1 MFLAGSPTLQ
11 HKRPSATTTAS
22 SEVRSSPNSSLGKLP
37 THSSSSVFAMVNSKG
52 YTVSPENSL
61 RRAHQQQQHHHHQM
75 ESSDLGSSIGD
86 DSQRNVLVQ
95 ALVSEEYLDYFFRLP
110 HKFHCIN
117 CLALRPPKT
126 LLYLIYLK

>member
-1 MFLAGSPTLQ
+1 MSYKISWLLQPETKRQSSAFMTYIKTFLYSIGSPILHQ
-11 HKRPSATTTAS
+11 KRGNTTTTTTAS
-22 SEVRSSPNSSLGKLP
+22 SSPNSSLGKLP

-61 RRAHQQQQHHHHQM
+61 RRVQQQQQQHHHHQM

-95 ALVSEEYLDYFFRLP
+95 ALVS
-110 HKFHCIN
+110 
-117 CLALRPPKT
+117 
-126 LLYLIYLK
+126 LLNMC